1 MCVYYAK
8 KFGHVVRLKGG
19 DPFVFGRGAEELDYI
34 QQFGIKADVVPGI
47 SSTVAVPAAAG
58 IPVTKRGVSESYWVI
73 TGTTSNGELSRDLL
87 LASQSKATVVLLM
100 GTKKLEEIV
109 RIYEEQGFTDKAIA
123 IIERGTTRDEKIVA
137 GTIIKMV
144 QDAYND
150 EYLNEK
156 HLVIA
161 ATDDK
166 EVNKKVYHDAKKHY
180 LLVNVADTPEYC
192 DFYLGGIVTKGNIKI
207 GISTNGKS
215 PTTAKRLRQLFEEI
229 IPDDI
234 NEMVENINKYRD
246 TLKGDFE
253 EKVDALNKLT
263 VGLMKK
269 NKE

>member
-1 MCVYYAK
+1 MNELYPVFLKVHQLETLLVGAGNVGLEKLSFLLKSSPNAK
-8 KFGHVVRLKGG
+8 VTIVSKDFLK
-19 DPFVFGRGAEELDYI
+19 
-34 QQFGIKADVVPGI
+34 
-47 SSTVAVPAAAG
+47 
-58 IPVTKRGVSESYWVI
+58 
-73 TGTTSNGELSRDLL
+73 
-87 LASQSKATVVLLM
+87 
-100 GTKKLEEIV
+100 EIV
-109 RIYEEQGFTDKAIA
+109 TIA
-123 IIERGTTRDEKIVA
+123 KDNSN
-137 GTIIKMV
+137 IKMV

-161 ATDDK
+161 ATDNK
-166 EVNKKVYHDAKKHY
+166 EVNKKVYHDAKKRY

-246 TLKGDFE
+246 TL
-253 EKVDALNKLT
+253 
-263 VGLMKK
+263 MKK

>member
-1 MCVYYAK
+1 MNELYPVFLKVHQLETLLVGAGNVGLEKLTFLLKSSPNAK
-8 KFGHVVRLKGG
+8 V
-19 DPFVFGRGAEELDYI
+19 
-34 QQFGIKADVVPGI
+34 
-47 SSTVAVPAAAG
+47 
-58 IPVTKRGVSESYWVI
+58 
-73 TGTTSNGELSRDLL
+73 
-87 LASQSKATVVLLM
+87 TVVSKEFLA
-100 GTKKLEEIV
+100 EISTIAKDNSNINLV
-109 RIYEEQGFTDKAIA
+109 QG
-123 IIERGTTRDEKIVA
+123 
-137 GTIIKMV
+137 
-144 QDAYND
+144 AYN
-150 EYLNEK
+150 EIYLNEK

-166 EVNKKVYHDAKKHY
+166 EVNKKVYHDAKKRY

-269 NKE
+269 SKK

>member
-1 MCVYYAK
+1 MNELYPVFLKVHQLETLLVGAGNVGLEKLTFLLKSSPNAK
-8 KFGHVVRLKGG
+8 VTIVSKDFLKEVVTIAK
-19 DPFVFGRGAEELDYI
+19 DN
-34 QQFGIKADVVPGI
+34 
-47 SSTVAVPAAAG
+47 
-58 IPVTKRGVSESYWVI
+58 
-73 TGTTSNGELSRDLL
+73 SN
-87 LASQSKATVVLLM
+87 
-100 GTKKLEEIV
+100 
-109 RIYEEQGFTDKAIA
+109 
-123 IIERGTTRDEKIVA
+123 
-137 GTIIKMV
+137 IKMV

-166 EVNKKVYHDAKKHY
+166 EVNKKVYHDAKKRY

-269 NKE
+269 NQE